1 MNLGIRI
8 LFGVLLTASLSAQ
21 TAGLD
26 LNRAIA
32 LTLEHQPLIQQNQAE
47 IQSAEAG
54 IGVARAARYPQV
66 GGVAAYSHLAPTGYV
81 EFPTGGEV
89 VRSSFIAPNTYNTA
103 VNVSY
108 TLFDFGRADTGIS
121 LAENRKAQ
129 TEASGEVQRQ
139 DLALQTI
146 QRFYQIHYLQEAL
159 RVQDRQLE
167 ALQLNLEQTQ
177 KLRDNGEAT
186 AYEVLSTEVRISA
199 VENRRA
205 DLENDLG
212 IAYIELER
220 LTGLPD
226 LERTTLV
233 NEWVDTSR
241 QNPVPITEID
251 RAEIEVSR
259 LREQSAALQE
269 VLAQQN
275 FKPTIT
281 ASVEGG
287 LKNQILPNTREIL
300 PNYVAGARL
309 TVPIFTGYRNKYA
322 LAEARATREAAGFAR
337 ENTEAM
343 IDSEVRQAV
352 TRLNTAYEK
361 IERSRLQVRQANEAA
376 ELARKKYTNG
386 VITNL
391 DLLSSEISVSEA
403 EINQLST
410 VFEYT
415 LDTYQLKKAL
425 GLPLY

>member
-1 MNLGIRI
+1 MKHGIRI
-8 LFGVLLTASLSAQ
+8 LLGMLFTASLSAQ

-26 LNRAIA
+26 LNRAIT
-32 LTLEHQPLIQQNQAE
+32 LTLEHQPLIRQNLAE
-47 IQSAEAG
+47 IQAAEAG
-54 IGVARAARYPQV
+54 VGVARAARYPQAS
-66 GGVAAYSHLAPTGYV
+66 GVAAYSHIAPTGYV

-89 VRSSFIAPNTYNTA
+89 IRSSFIAPDSYNAA
-103 VNVSY
+103 VDVSY
-108 TLFDFGRADTGIS
+108 TLFDFGRAETGIS
-121 LAENRKAQ
+121 LAENRKSI
-129 TEASGEVQRQ
+129 TRASGEVQRQ

-159 RVQDRQLE
+159 RVQDRQLK
-167 ALQLNLEQTQ
+167 ALQLNLRQTEQ
-177 KLRDNGEAT
+177 LRDNGEAT
-186 AYEVLSTEVRISA
+186 SYEVLSTEVRISS

-205 DLENDLG
+205 DLENDLE
-212 IAYIELER
+212 IAYTELER

-226 LERTTLV
+226 IERTDLV
-233 NEWVDTSR
+233 NDWVDTTR

-251 RAEIEVSR
+251 RAEIEIAR
-259 LREQSAALQE
+259 LREEGAALQE

-275 FKPTIT
+275 FKPTIA

-322 LAEARATREAAGFAR
+322 LAEARASREAAGFAR
-337 ENTEAM
+337 ENTESL

-361 IERSRLQVRQANEAA
+361 IERSRLQVRQANQAA

-391 DLLSSEISVSEA
+391 DLLTSEISVSEA

-410 VFEYT
+410 IFEYT